1 VSTPVA
7 GHVLPK
13 VGQSVTATCEEAWE
27 SPPPHLVMPDGTV
40 HVWRASLDS
49 PLRHVERLTRVLSDA
64 EHTRAGQFC
73 FERDRNR
80 FIARRGLLRM
90 ILGRY
95 LAIPPD
101 RLQVHSG
108 VNGKPALSASQAGG
122 IDFSVS
128 HSHGLALYAVTRGR
142 RIGIDIERIR
152 AVPDSYRMA
161 GRVLSPREYA
171 VFRILPRE
179 QQQTA
184 LFYAWT
190 RKEAYSKA
198 CGRGLSCP
206 FDHLDVS
213 LAPFEPS
220 RPLSLQGQPHVSSGW
235 SLQGLTAAPGYAA
248 ALAYEAGGE
257 LPVSCWQWPE
267 WL

>member
-27 SPPPHLVMPDGTV
+27 SPPLHLVMPDGTV

-49 PLRHVERLTRVLSDA
+49 PLRHVERLTRILSDA

-108 VNGKPALSASQAGG
+108 VNGKPALAAFQAGG

-179 QQQTA
+179 HWQTA
-184 LFYAWT
+184 FFYAWT

-213 LAPFEPS
+213 LTPFEPS
-220 RPLSLQGQPHVSSGW
+220 RPLSLQGQPDVESGW

>member
-1 VSTPVA
+1 
-7 GHVLPK
+7 
-13 VGQSVTATCEEAWE
+13 
-27 SPPPHLVMPDGTV
+27 MPDGTV

-73 FERDRNR
+73 FERDRIR

-101 RLQVHSG
+101 QLQVHSG
-108 VNGKPALSASQAGG
+108 VNGKPALSASQVEG
-122 IDFSVS
+122 IDFNVS

-171 VFRILPRE
+171 VFRILPRAHC
-179 QQQTA
+179 QTA

-198 CGRGLSCP
+198 CGQGLSYP
-206 FDHLDVS
+206 FDRLDVS

-220 RPLSLQGQPHVSSGW
+220 RTLSVHGQPQASSGW

-248 ALAYEAGGE
+248 ALAYEAAE
-257 LPVSCWQWPE
+257 RLPVSCWQWPE